1 MFKYVVY
8 ILLCKNQ
15 KLYTGYTRN
24 LQKRLLQHCNG
35 KGARFTKYNPP
46 IKIVH
51 VEPFPTRVLAMRRER
66 EIKKYSRKMKETL
79 IGDKLCK

>member
-15 KLYTGYTRN
+15 KLYTRYTRN

-35 KGARFTKYNPP
+35 NGAKFTRSNPP

-51 VEPFPTRVLAMRRER
+51 IEPFPTRVLAMRRER
-66 EIKKYSRKMKETL
+66 AIKKLSRKSKETL
-79 IGDKLCK
+79 IGNKL

>member
-1 MFKYVVY
+1 MFTFVVY
-8 ILLCKNQ
+8 ILLCKNN

-24 LQKRLLQHCNG
+24 LQKRLLQHCTG

-51 VEPFPTRVLAMRRER
+51 IEPFPTRVLAMRRER
-66 EIKKYSRKMKETL
+66 EIKKYSRKMKENL
-79 IGDKLCK
+79 IGDKL

>member
-8 ILLCKNQ
+8 ILLCKNN

-24 LQKRLLQHCNG
+24 LQKRLLQHSNRNG
-35 KGARFTKYNPP
+35 AKFTRSNPT

-51 VEPFPTRVLAMRRER
+51 VEPFPTRVLATRRER
-66 EIKKYSRKMKETL
+66 AIKKYSRKMKETL
-79 IGDKLCK
+79 IGDKL